1 MGMLN
6 TLPYL
11 MKLNP
16 YNVSNYTLYINQLND
31 YDHAE
36 HNLTA
41 CLFVHLSYK
50 LLLNIGLVQLSRSES
65 TVGKNR

>member
-16 YNVSNYTLYINQLND
+16 YNVSNYTLYINQPYD
-31 YDHAE
+31 FDHAE

-41 CLFVHLSYK
+41 CLFFHLSYK
-50 LLLNIGLVQLSRSES
+50 LHFTICLVQLSRSES
-65 TVGKNR
+65 TVSKKR

>member
-16 YNVSNYTLYINQLND
+16 YNVSNYTLYINQLYD

-41 CLFVHLSYK
+41 CLFVHLSLK
-50 LLLNIGLVQLSRSES
+50 LLFTICLVQLSRPES
-65 TVGKNR
+65 TVSKKR